1 MSTEQSAAPAVKKEK
16 KKGRGLKTLCCILGV
31 IILFFLMINLIPPK
45 KVMEKNP
52 FIKEKGAL
60 PMIAAHRGGGISNPE
75 NTLLAYRK
83 AVNEYGIQICE
94 TDLWMTSDGHLV
106 YSHDSSV
113 NRMACPEGAEK
124 VVIGEHTLA
133 ELKTYNMGYNFRDP
147 QSSDDPY
154 PYRNA
159 SEEEQER
166 LGLKILEFH
175 ELLEEFYDTRKDLLF
190 IVEIKNDGETGFR
203 AAEIIDRTLTE
214 RFPDYKNNLVVG
226 TFHPAIEAD
235 LQANHPTLLRGAST
249 AGARKFIVSQ
259 LLRVNLFADVDFA
272 CLQVPMAYDVKGIQL
287 DLTWKTYIARA
298 HRRNIAVQ
306 YWTINDADDMRFLI
320 ERGADAI
327 MTDDPLLLKQV
338 LEEYKK

>member
-1 MSTEQSAAPAVKKEK
+1 MSTEQGASAVK
-16 KKGRGLKTLCCILGV
+16 KKGRGLKIFGCILGAV
-31 IILFFLMINLIPPK
+31 VLFFLVINLIPPK
-45 KVMEKNP
+45 KVMENNP
-52 FIKEKGAL
+52 FIKAKDAL

-106 YSHDSSV
+106 YSHDSSI
-113 NRMACPEGAEK
+113 NRMACLEGAEK

-133 ELKTYNMGYNFRDP
+133 D
-147 QSSDDPY
+147 
-154 PYRNA
+154 A

-190 IVEIKNDGETGFR
+190 IVEIKNDGETGFK

>member
-1 MSTEQSAAPAVKKEK
+1 MNKEQGAALAANKR
-16 KKGRGLKTLCCILGV
+16 KKGRGLKTAGCILGV
-31 IILFFLMINLIPPK
+31 IALFFCMINLIPPK

-52 FIKEKGAL
+52 FIKEKDAL

-75 NTLLAYRK
+75 NTLLAYRT

-94 TDLWMTSDGHLV
+94 TDLWMTGDGHLV

-133 ELKTYNMGYNFRDP
+133 ELKAYNMGYNFKDPASGEYIYRD
-147 QSSDDPY
+147 
-154 PYRNA
+154 A
-159 SEEEQER
+159 SEVEQQR

-175 ELLEEFYDTRKDLLF
+175 ELLEEFYETRKDLLF

-203 AAEIIDRTLTE
+203 AAEIIDKTLTE

-235 LQANHPTLLRGAST
+235 LQANHPGLLRGAST

-259 LLRVNLFADVDFA
+259 LFGVNLFADVDFA
-272 CLQVPMAYDVKGIQL
+272 CLQVPMAYDVKGIKL
-287 DLTWKTYIARA
+287 DLTWRTYIARA

-338 LEEYKK
+338 LEEYK